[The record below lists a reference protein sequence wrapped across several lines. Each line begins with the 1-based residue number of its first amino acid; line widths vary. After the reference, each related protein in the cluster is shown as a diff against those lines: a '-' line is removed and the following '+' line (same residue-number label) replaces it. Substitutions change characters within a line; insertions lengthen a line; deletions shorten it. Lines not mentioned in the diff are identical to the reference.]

1 MKSLRERP
9 RSASVPIVD
18 ARDSDSVLADT
29 TATTRGPA
37 VESGRPALGW
47 WAAGSAWAR
56 SHPTVLD
63 ATMVVL
69 IDTWAVVSLTRQGA
83 ASWWEV
89 ALSQLL
95 VLPLVLRRRAPW
107 PLFGFLCVIAAVQFA
122 AEVHFVADA
131 ALLIALYTV
140 AAHESRRRAV
150 AAAAV
155 LEIGV
160 VLASVRFAPTGSGVI
175 ASIVFLSGLVAAAV
189 FSGVTLQTRRDLLAS
204 LLDRARQLERER
216 DQQIRLAATAERT
229 RIAREMH
236 DVIAHS
242 LSVIITLADG
252 AALANSTAP
261 AEATEA
267 MLQVAVTGRTS
278 MTEMRRL
285 LGVLR
290 DSDTAPDL
298 GPQPGMDRLDALI
311 ADMRAAGLP
320 AQLSVTGAP
329 RPVPPTTASVVYRI
343 VQESLTNALKHADH
357 PTQVRVGVH
366 WHAEKISLTISDD
379 GGPGSA
385 ADTPGSLTTGHGM
398 TGMRER
404 AALFG
409 ATLTAGPQAPQ
420 GWQVRT
426 TLPLEPL
433 PTTLPPVS
441 GT

>member
-1 MKSLRERP
+1 
-9 RSASVPIVD
+9 
-18 ARDSDSVLADT
+18 
-29 TATTRGPA
+29 
-37 VESGRPALGW
+37 
-47 WAAGSAWAR
+47 
-56 SHPTVLD
+56 
-63 ATMVVL
+63 
-69 IDTWAVVSLTRQGA
+69 
-83 ASWWEV
+83 
-89 ALSQLL
+89 
-95 VLPLVLRRRAPW
+95 
-107 PLFGFLCVIAAVQFA
+107 LFGFLCVIAAVQFL
-122 AEVHFVADA
+122 AEVRFVADA
-131 ALLIALYTV
+131 ALLIGLYTV

-150 AAAAV
+150 TAAAV
-155 LEIGV
+155 LEVGV

-175 ASIVFLSGLVAAAV
+175 ASIVFLSGLVAAAL

-204 LLDRARQLERER
+204 LLDRAQQLERER

-252 AALANSTAP
+252 AALSNSTAP

-267 MLQVAVTGRTS
+267 MLQVAATGRTS
-278 MTEMRRL
+278 MAEMRRL

-290 DSDTAPDL
+290 ESGTTPDL
-298 GPQPGMDRLDALI
+298 GPQPGLDRLDALI
-311 ADMRAAGLP
+311 AEMRAAGLP
-320 AQLSVTGAP
+320 ARLSVTGAS

-357 PTQVRVGVH
+357 PTHVWVTIH
-366 WHAEKISLTISDD
+366 WHAEHVSLTISDD

-385 ADTPGSLTTGHGM
+385 ATPQGLPSTGHGV

-409 ATLTAGPQAPQ
+409 AALTAGPRAPR

-426 TLPLEPL
+426 TLPLEPFSTAL
-433 PTTLPPVS
+433 PLES